1 MQILIYI
8 VITFVA
14 SNSCEKKGDIR
25 LKRVALSYQMFKR
38 YNDKIVINMYSAT
51 KTWGSVLWEKKK
63 SVKAWSLITLTWKV
77 LFFLYHR
84 NANDYNLLFITE
96 QRRLLWK
103 SIISYI

>member
-1 MQILIYI
+1 M
-8 VITFVA
+8 VECA
-14 SNSCEKKGDIR
+14 MG
-25 LKRVALSYQMFKR
+25 
-38 YNDKIVINMYSAT
+38 
-51 KTWGSVLWEKKK
+51 KKK

-84 NANDYNLLFITE
+84 NANDYNLLFIIE